1 MGNQLTGL
9 SPSQTQPIEH
19 YLQHYLPNVIWSKC
33 SIKSH
38 MGSTRFMKVAKLE
51 HEVER
56 EIVVKIFVA
65 PEKQDIDLEQY
76 GEKIRE
82 VAKELDEFTNCLP
95 WALVLSTEHV
105 GFLIRQVRRSASR
118 CFLIKF

>member
-9 SPSQTQPIEH
+9 SSSQTQPIEH

-51 HEVER
+51 HEVES

-65 PEKQDIDLEQY
+65 PEKQDVDLEKY
-76 GEKIRE
+76 GDKIRE
-82 VAKELDEFTNCLP
+82 VTTKLEDLTNCAP
-95 WALVLSTEHV
+95 WALVVSTEHV
-105 GFLIRQVRRSASR
+105 GFLIRQV
-118 CFLIKF
+118 LQIKKRNEE

>member
-19 YLQHYLPNVIWSKC
+19 YLQHYLPHLIWSKC
-33 SIKSH
+33 AIKSH

-65 PEKQDIDLEQY
+65 PEKQDVDLELY
-76 GEKIRE
+76 GDKIRQ
-82 VAKELDEFTNCLP
+82 VAEKLDEFTNCLP
-95 WALVLSTEHV
+95 WAQVVSTEHV
-105 GFLIRQVRRSASR
+105 GFLIRQVIFY
-118 CFLIKF
+118 CHLKDEVKK